1 MMTEIATKM
10 QVLLDK
16 QDELAENINKIKEAV
31 YNPDKGLYAR
41 LSKLDARL
49 DALESW
55 KNNNSKILWIIIT
68 VGVGLVPLSPFLL
81 PSLSEDVLAEAA
93 KIINLSA
100 DDMQQ
105 MIGLFNDSQKEL
117 RGESDET
124 NVVNVNKCLEMLD
137 EFRKAL
143 YNMDTRL
150 GEIVEIVIGYDEY
163 QRGLSNPV
171 IPSSKPL
178 NDPSPGS
185 ISEDEPE
192 LFGAD

>member
-1 MMTEIATKM
+1 MRVKLSYT
-10 QVLLDK
+10 V
-16 QDELAENINKIKEAV
+16 DE
-31 YNPDKGLYAR
+31 
-41 LSKLDARL
+41 
-49 DALESW
+49 
-55 KNNNSKILWIIIT
+55 
-68 VGVGLVPLSPFLL
+68 
-81 PSLSEDVLAEAA
+81 EDVLAEAA

-105 MIGLFNDSQKEL
+105 IIGLFNNSQKEL

-185 ISEDEPE
+185 RSEDEPE